1 MDKLISFSSLLGG
14 LLLGITLIW
23 VGIYNLRLSET
34 RKGTLFLISGL
45 SISIVL
51 IYNILFNQ

>member
-1 MDKLISFSSLLGG
+1 MDKLISLSSVLGG

-34 RKGTLFLISGL
+34 RKGTLFLITGL
-45 SISIVL
+45 SVAAML